1 MLNSNVTNV
10 KTYVGADGKL
20 HFVNSAGA
28 DTALNFS
35 SGGDSDLV
43 LGIVDI
49 TNYINA
55 RGGYVIYGAITTG
68 KEYDL
73 SKYKF
78 IQLIFQHYN
87 YYDETWGV
95 GFTKIPNDTLDNC
108 QNTTKKQTYSHVG
121 NHQDSFITKSIY
133 LDISEINEKG
143 YPFVYRVGSVYSYVI
158 KLQLVNELEVL

>member
-1 MLNSNVTNV
+1 M
-10 KTYVGADGKL
+10 
-20 HFVNSAGA
+20 NSAGA
-28 DTALNFS
+28 DSVLNFS
-35 SGGDSDLV
+35 SGDGGLV

-73 SKYKF
+73 SKYKY

-95 GFTKIPNDTLDNC
+95 GFTKIPNDTLANC
-108 QNTTKKQTYSHVG
+108 QNATKKQTYSHVG
-121 NHQDSFITKSIY
+121 NKQDSFITKSIY
-133 LDISEINEKG
+133 LDISGINEKG